1 MARPAEGEDPYD
13 FVDRLLAEQQM
24 KLFELAGLVGEYRD
38 HFQDTREN
46 PTSDAVAL
54 ARGLPGARYR
64 VNAKFVEENWL
75 VLEAELKRMFPR
87 D

>member
-1 MARPAEGEDPYD
+1 MAKPMEGEDPFA
-13 FVDRLLAEQQM
+13 FVDRLLEEQQM
-24 KLFELAGLVGEYRD
+24 KHFELAGLVAEYRQ
-38 HFQDTREN
+38 HFADTREN
-46 PTSDAVAL
+46 PTHDAVTL
-54 ARGLPGARYR
+54 ARGLPGAKYR